1 MAGIARIVGA
11 KQLEQALLSA
21 FEEWTREDVNER
33 YWREKFEDKYRYP
46 GPPTLRKNGEI
57 ARDPRDILD
66 TESLYESGVESYKF
80 TRGATGAEANWHW
93 DAKNSSGEEY
103 AWFVHEGQGPYS
115 RAPRRWT
122 DELASEYLFETSEI
136 KRDLMD
142 ALDRHLNA

>member
-1 MAGIARIVGA
+1 MAGIARIIGV
-11 KQLEQALLSA
+11 KQLEQALLAA

-33 YWREKFEDKYRYP
+33 YWREKFEDDYRYP
-46 GPPTLRKNGEI
+46 EPPTLRKNGEI
-57 ARDPRDILD
+57 ARNPRDILD
-66 TESLYESGVESYKF
+66 TEALYESGVESYKF

-103 AWFVHEGQGPYS
+103 AWFVHEGQGPHS
-115 RAPRRWT
+115 RAPRPWT